1 MICTNV
7 KFSHILCSPGEVVQ
21 LVHPETEIEG
31 RKPKL
36 FNAVAVASD
45 GKVYWTDSDSNVDL
59 KNLMYI
65 FLGDGTG
72 R

>member
-1 MICTNV
+1 MC
-7 KFSHILCSPGEVVQ
+7 FLGEVVQ
-21 LVHPETEIEG
+21 LVSPDTVIEG

-36 FNAVAVASD
+36 FNSVVVASD

-59 KNLMYI
+59 KNLMYS
-65 FLGDGTG
+65 FFGDGTG